1 MEFSATNV
9 NNMQALDGNKLTS
22 GRSWAPPPRP
32 FPQETWKTSRKAEK
46 QSNMLMLTL
55 AAG

>member
-1 MEFSATNV
+1 MEISATNV
-9 NNMQALDGNKLTS
+9 NNVRALDGNKLTS

-32 FPQETWKTSRKAEK
+32 FPPETWKTSRKAEK
-46 QSNMLMLTL
+46 QSNMLALTL